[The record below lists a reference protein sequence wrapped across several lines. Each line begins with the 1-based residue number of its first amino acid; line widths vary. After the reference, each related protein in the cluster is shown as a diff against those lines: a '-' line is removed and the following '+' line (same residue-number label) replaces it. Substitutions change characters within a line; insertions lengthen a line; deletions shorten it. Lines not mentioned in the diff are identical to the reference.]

1 MRRAVYSLA
10 IILVLGSLADAQ
22 EMTLRYKPRQQPL
35 SYGIKLH
42 ATIKAKG
49 EMDKQSNVV
58 AVLREGK
65 ITMDKD
71 NRLVSQ
77 ESVSYLDD
85 QGKVI
90 ENPEDRTGIV
100 ITVEK
105 RDPRG
110 NIFPKKRKDER
121 SPLIW
126 PTLSAPRAL
135 PVFPDGEIS
144 VGETWTETVPVH
156 SWFHTY
162 DVVVTS
168 KLESVED
175 RLGYKCAKIAYEF
188 YGHWNVREQ
197 PDARKGAIDSMR
209 FGTEEIVGSGVL
221 YFGYEVGA
229 IVQKEQELKY
239 VVDEHTKHWDKE
251 GQIAMT
257 VDNYA
262 ELEFRL
268 QMKLEE

>member
-156 SWFHTY
+156 SWFHAY

-175 RLGYKCAKIAYEF
+175 RMGYKCAKIAYEF

-197 PDARKGAIDSMR
+197 PDTRQRAIDR
-209 FGTEEIVGSGVL
+209 RKFETEEIIGTGLL
-221 YFGYEVGA
+221 YFAYEAGV
-229 IVQKEQELKY
+229 VVEKEQKLKC
-239 VVDEHTKHWDKE
+239 VLNEHTKYWENE
-251 GQIAMT
+251 GKIAIR
-257 VDNYA
+257 VDNY
-262 ELEFRL
+262 LEWEFKL
-268 QMKLEE
+268 EMKLQQ